1 MLLIDKSDIK
11 IILFY
16 EIRLK
21 YRREHA
27 RSLKVPSHA
36 EVTICS
42 LVLQE
47 YLEGKSHHRQQGI
60 EAKLEKRNSHDTAFI
75 EAGWQT
81 LLDSG
86 RVRCNRPP

>member
-16 EIRLK
+16 EIWLK
-21 YRREHA
+21 YRREHPP
-27 RSLKVPSHA
+27 SLKVPSHA
-36 EVTICS
+36 EVTICL

-47 YLEGKSHHRQQGI
+47 YLEGKSHHRQQGV

-75 EAGWQT
+75 EAGW
-81 LLDSG
+81 
-86 RVRCNRPP
+86 